1 MLQPAGGEGGEGGP
15 QPGSP
20 ALPIKGS
27 CAPSLSPAPHK
38 HPDTL
43 SSRGP
48 RTRLPREAPSFSIRT
63 GSKASHQQGDPR
75 LQGGHVPGGLAGE
88 TRVPTARE
96 QRGRSWDP
104 LRAPLRP
111 CWLSGREP
119 QLSALPG
126 PWGPWA
132 ALPGGGG
139 GGSSLGLAPNSFLSS
154 QRPREQELVQSTEG
168 DPTPPAERGEAAL
181 RRCVSLLPL
190 RQGLPAPRARD
201 FPCALAAGATHTTGP
216 PPSGGHLTQ
225 QVGLSKVVF
234 SLESV
239 RGGRGRLG
247 KPLVLATQPGD
258 GASVRNW
265 GPQGPRL
272 FSLRRKRGVKYRSR
286 QLSSLGPG
294 PARGSPELGPRQPST
309 TDERLPVG
317 RPQAQAAAL
326 GVPSE
331 QHGVC
336 PGAEPE
342 ETQASHSRG
351 GGDPPG
357 QRGHL
362 KGVNKLLLQAT
373 CFPPSHT
380 EKFA

>member
-139 GGSSLGLAPNSFLSS
+139 EEAPSDWPPTRFSAPKGPVS
-154 QRPREQELVQSTEG
+154 RSWCKAQRA
-168 DPTPPAERGEAAL
+168 TPPHLQSAG
-181 RRCVSLLPL
+181 RRLC
-190 RQGLPAPRARD
+190 
-201 FPCALAAGATHTTGP
+201 AGACRCC
-216 PPSGGHLTQ
+216 L
-225 QVGLSKVVF
+225 
-234 SLESV
+234 
-239 RGGRGRLG
+239 
-247 KPLVLATQPGD
+247 
-258 GASVRNW
+258 
-265 GPQGPRL
+265 
-272 FSLRRKRGVKYRSR
+272 
-286 QLSSLGPG
+286 
-294 PARGSPELGPRQPST
+294 
-309 TDERLPVG
+309 
-317 RPQAQAAAL
+317 
-326 GVPSE
+326 
-331 QHGVC
+331 
-336 PGAEPE
+336 
-342 ETQASHSRG
+342 
-351 GGDPPG
+351 
-357 QRGHL
+357 
-362 KGVNKLLLQAT
+362 
-373 CFPPSHT
+373 
-380 EKFA
+380 